1 MDSRSVAKE
10 HKSFHFIHDLSQ
22 SGRSQ
27 NRSVERMIP
36 LDDVQKSQSDLFSV
50 RMKQRRGSEEL

>member
-1 MDSRSVAKE
+1 VAKE